1 MSGGE
6 GGVGGGGARGG
17 VKENHIWFYEKR
29 LRRCE
34 ESSLKHIVLPNEHSE
49 SF

>member
-6 GGVGGGGARGG
+6 GGGGGG

>member
-1 MSGGE
+1 MLTE
-6 GGVGGGGARGG
+6 AMILKAPD

>member
-6 GGVGGGGARGG
+6 GGGGGG
-17 VKENHIWFYEKR
+17 KEKHIWFFEKS